1 MISQKRYAYIS
12 LFIILLLLF
21 AACIHIVKNNVAS
34 PEDTQDDL
42 TLMAEFSREDGI
54 ALGDITV
61 RLSSGEGGMDY
72 LLDGSGKL
80 QITGLPRHGELFLTV
95 LDPQGQA
102 VGTMT
107 LSISEGAVIDA
118 TTSEDGIGHIT
129 LRRDTDIIAISFSLL
144 DDGSLQCGLWLT
156 QSDGHNRNLSQE
168 GVCHGKFIAGHYQCG
183 T

>member
-1 MISQKRYAYIS
+1 MVFQKKYAYIS

-21 AACIHIVKNNVAS
+21 AACIHTVKDSMVS
-34 PEDTQDDL
+34 SEDTRDDL
-42 TLMAEFSREDGI
+42 TLMAGFSREDGV
-54 ALGDITV
+54 ALDDNTIH
-61 RLSSGEGGMDY
+61 LSSGEGGKDY
-72 LLDGSGKL
+72 LLDESGKL
-80 QITGLPRHGELFLTV
+80 QATGLPRHGELFLTV

-102 VGTMT
+102 VGAMT

-129 LRRDTDIIAISFSLL
+129 LRKDTDIIAISFFFL

-168 GVCHGKFIAGHYQCG
+168 GVCNEKFFAGHYQRG